1 MNADSLMAQNPIIW
15 INEFLHRRELDSPD
29 GRALYAYR
37 CTATEFD
44 SLAEVLSHS
53 TPDSATNGET
63 RAFVLYAAE
72 WWQRRYDGHH
82 WAWEPLLASI
92 EWHIHYPDLYE
103 PVRAAL
109 RWWQVDLVRL
119 PTSIRYLG
127 TFACQG
133 GLPLGLVGDAD
144 SRVVQYL
151 RAVLKHTAEYRKF
164 VDDVIDLARDQ
175 QHLLFPPTLRRDYV
189 FRLAADLIEAVLA
202 LQNDAQGEDPISTLD
217 QVRPGWHKTMPLAIE
232 NERARDL
239 LTSLLHEAVQVRP
252 PTDDFRVERFLRR
265 TSVGWRLGARVRLPA
280 SISAEHLA
288 HYLNVSEGDL
298 PPRLQVR
305 VHGDRVRNVGL
316 YAAQSDNFLLVA
328 RDTQSQT
335 EIWDTEAAAEIRL
348 QFLSRDVVGEGVVP
362 YRGSAL
368 GELPWAFR
376 GTSNECPFIGE
387 GSVSNRASEI
397 VVLAPDGCT
406 TDRETALE
414 ASLVGESEGLD
425 PSTGDNIRILSR
437 ILWRITEPTAINAVH
452 GRCVVRPSS
461 GQVVEEDYRLE
472 GRRCYDLESVWPLFC
487 GTPMFCG
494 TPRLRVAKAEQAPRT
509 VPTNEVSWRQKG
521 GEWQQRPNTFGL
533 WEVRHM
539 RGGELRYL
547 SRVGVLP
554 EQFRLSLVS
563 GSDMSE
569 GSLMLDGAEAVKVS
583 AHGQE
588 TVVTPRIEG
597 NGVRVHVATRNA
609 ATPPAHMHLRLHWQ
623 GAAGLVVQVPF
634 PGHGGHFLRDDKP
647 LDRELVVDDLYGVRA
662 TALSPND
669 SRKFWIQGELKAPDL
684 DRSLLLIAHF
694 LLPLRKRKFSVTHEL
709 PLIDLRSMVQLLLS
723 SSSSG
728 EASVALHIVDD
739 FQRKHGAIRVNRFA
753 ATLEYDPNMA
763 LVTAPLTSDG
773 GEPVTFEA
781 LPIAR
786 PAADPVPLDV
796 VSPADAPHGAALPQ
810 DLNIN
815 EPWLVVAHHDD
826 RVRVRPVVIGG
837 RSGESVSSSTEDA
850 EVSRLCEA
858 VSLRDCDSRMR
869 SIAAAMDAMLD
880 LEDAHRVEEEWGF
893 LTDALMRTEGL
904 PATSLDLL
912 KVLVKK
918 PSLLVRCMFR
928 LESAPRQLLWRL
940 EDELPFSWLLI
951 QREVWWTEAR
961 QAFER
966 LRGQMADMPDSNQI
980 ASEYVDSILTEGV
993 KGVRQLQGL
1002 YTVKCDIGFRLN
1014 GGRIPEPIV
1023 EEARKKRDDKTQEQL
1038 NLRYSIEDWP
1048 TGDGRSEW
1056 AKELEQGELLNNLAI
1071 WQREGYSPR
1080 ERQPI
1085 FDTPIAAAWCCF
1097 HSKPTDRTTFL
1108 VKRIRTHD
1116 PEWFD
1121 LAYEAAWF
1129 QLALRQD
1136 ESNQ

>member
-1 MNADSLMAQNPIIW
+1 MSQNPIIW
-15 INEFLHRRELDSPD
+15 INEFLHRRELDDPD

-37 CTATEFD
+37 CTADEFD
-44 SLAEVLSHS
+44 SLAEVLSHNA
-53 TPDSATNGET
+53 PDGITNGAT
-63 RAFVLYAAE
+63 RAFVFYAAE

-164 VDDVIDLARDQ
+164 VDDAIDLARDQ
-175 QHLLFPPTLRRDYV
+175 QHLLCPPTLRRDYV
-189 FRLAADLIEAVLA
+189 FRLAADLIEAVLD
-202 LQNDAQGEDPISTLD
+202 LQNDAQGEAPISTLD
-217 QVRPGWHKTMPLAIE
+217 QERPGWHKTMPLAIE

-252 PTDDFRVERFLRR
+252 PIDDFRVERFLRR
-265 TSVGWRLGARVRLPA
+265 TSVGGRLGARVRLPA

-288 HYLNVSEGDL
+288 RYLNVSGGDL

-362 YRGSAL
+362 YRGTAL

-376 GTSNECPFIGE
+376 GDSNECPFIGE

-397 VVLAPDGCT
+397 IVLAPDGCT
-406 TDRETALE
+406 TDRVSALE
-414 ASLVGESEGLD
+414 ASLTEESEGLD
-425 PSTGDNIRILSR
+425 PFDR
-437 ILWRITEPTAINAVH
+437 ILWRITKPTAINAVH

-472 GRRCYDLESVWPLFC
+472 GRRCYELESVWPL
-487 GTPMFCG
+487 FCG

-521 GEWQQRPNTFGL
+521 GEWQQRPNASGL
-533 WEVRHM
+533 WEIRHM

-547 SRVGVLP
+547 SRVGILP
-554 EQFRLSLVS
+554 EQFRLSLAP

-569 GSLMLDGAEAVKVS
+569 GYLMLDGAEAVKVS
-583 AHGQE
+583 EHGQE
-588 TVVTPRIEG
+588 AVVTPRIEG
-597 NGVRVHVATRNA
+597 NRVRVHVATRNA
-609 ATPPAHMHLRLHWQ
+609 ATPPVRMRLCLHWQ
-623 GAAGLVVQVPF
+623 GAAELVVKVPF

-647 LDRELVVDDLYGVRA
+647 LDGELTIDDLYGVRA
-662 TALSPND
+662 TALSPD
-669 SRKFWIQGELKAPDL
+669 DFRKFWVRGELKAPDL
-684 DRSLLLIAHF
+684 GRSLLLIAHF
-694 LLPLRKRKFSVTHEL
+694 CLPLRKRKSSVTHEL

-728 EASVALHIVDD
+728 EASVVLHIVDD
-739 FQRKHGAIRVNRFA
+739 SHREYGAIRVN
-753 ATLEYDPNMA
+753 
-763 LVTAPLTSDG
+763 
-773 GEPVTFEA
+773 
-781 LPIAR
+781 
-786 PAADPVPLDV
+786 
-796 VSPADAPHGAALPQ
+796 
-810 DLNIN
+810 
-815 EPWLVVAHHDD
+815 
-826 RVRVRPVVIGG
+826 RPVVIGG
-837 RSGESVSSSTEDA
+837 RSGELVSSSTGDA

-858 VSLRDCDSRMR
+858 VSLRDYDSRIR

-880 LEDAHRVEEEWGF
+880 SEDAHRVEEEWGF
-893 LTDALMRTEGL
+893 LTDSLLRTEDL
-904 PATSLDLL
+904 PTTSLDLL

-951 QREVWWTEAR
+951 QRQVWWTEASL
-961 QAFER
+961 AFER
-966 LRGQMADMPDSNQI
+966 LRGQMADMPDSGQI
-980 ASEYVDSILTEGV
+980 ASDYVGSILTEGV
-993 KGVRQLQGL
+993 KGVHQLQGL

-1014 GGRIPEPIV
+1014 GGRIPGPIV
-1023 EEARKKRDDKTQEQL
+1023 EEARKKRDSKTQEQL
-1038 NLRYSIEDWP
+1038 NLRYSMKDWP

-1071 WQREGYSPR
+1071 WQREGDSR

>member
-1 MNADSLMAQNPIIW
+1 MAQSPINW
-15 INEFLHRRELDSPD
+15 INEFLHCRELDGPD

-37 CTATEFD
+37 CTADEFD

-53 TPDSATNGET
+53 TPTTNGAT
-63 RAFVLYAAE
+63 RAFVFYAAE

-92 EWHIHYPDLYE
+92 RWHRHIHYPDLYE
-103 PVRAAL
+103 PVRVAL
-109 RWWQVDLVRL
+109 RWWQADLVRL

-151 RAVLKHTAEYRKF
+151 RAVLNHTAEYRTF
-164 VDDVIDLARDQ
+164 VADAIDLARDQ
-175 QHLLFPPTLRRDYV
+175 QHLLRPPTLRRDYV
-189 FRLAADLIEAVLA
+189 FRLAADLIKAVRD

-217 QVRPGWHKTMPLAIE
+217 RERPGWRNTMPLALE

-239 LTSLLHEAVQVRP
+239 LTGLLREAVQVRP
-252 PTDDFRVERFLRR
+252 PTDDFHVERFLRR

-280 SISAEHLA
+280 SISAEYLA
-288 HYLNVSEGDL
+288 RHLNVSEGAL

-316 YAAQSDNFLLVA
+316 YAAQSDNFLLVS

-335 EIWDTEAAAEIRL
+335 ELWDAEAAAEVRL
-348 QFLSRDVVGEGVVP
+348 QFLSGDVVGEGVVP
-362 YRGSAL
+362 YRGTAL

-376 GTSNECPFIGE
+376 GDSNECPFIGE
-387 GSVSNRASEI
+387 GSVSNRAAEI
-397 VVLAPDGCT
+397 VVLAPDGCS
-406 TDRETALE
+406 TDRESALE
-414 ASLVGESEGLD
+414 ASLAGEHEEFD
-425 PSTGDNIRILSR
+425 PSTGDNIRILDR

-461 GQVVEEDYRLE
+461 GQVVEEDYRLK
-472 GRRCYDLESVWPLFC
+472 GQRCYDLESVWPL
-487 GTPMFCG
+487 FCG
-494 TPRLRVAKAEQAPRT
+494 TPRLRVAKAEQAPRA
-509 VPTNEVSWRQKG
+509 VPTNEVSWRQTG

-533 WEVRHM
+533 WEIRHI

-547 SRVGVLP
+547 SRVGILP
-554 EQFRLSLVS
+554 EQFRLSLAS

-569 GSLMLDGAEAVKVS
+569 GYLMLDGAEAVKVS

-588 TVVTPRIEG
+588 AVVTPRIEG

-609 ATPPAHMHLRLHWQ
+609 ATPPAHIHLRLHWQ
-623 GAAGLVVQVPF
+623 GAARLVVQVPF
-634 PGHGGHFLRDDKP
+634 PGRGGHFLWDDKP
-647 LDRELVVDDLYGVRA
+647 LDRELAVDDLYGVRA

-669 SRKFWIQGELKAPDL
+669 SRKFWIRGELKAEVL
-684 DRSLLLIAHF
+684 DSGLRLVAHF
-694 LLPLRKRKFSVTHEL
+694 RLPLRKSGVTYEL
-709 PLIDLRSMVQLLLS
+709 PLIDLRSMVQLLLAS
-723 SSSSG
+723 SSSD
-728 EASVALHIVDD
+728 EASVALHIVDE
-739 FQRKHGAIRVNRFA
+739 FQHEHGAVQVNRFA
-753 ATLEYDPNMA
+753 ATLEYDPNTA

-773 GEPVTFEA
+773 DEPVTFAA
-781 LPIAR
+781 LPLAR

-837 RSGESVSSSTEDA
+837 RSGESVSSSTGDA

-858 VSLRDCDSRMR
+858 VSLCDYDSRIR

-880 LEDAHRVEEEWGF
+880 SEDAHRVEEEWGF
-893 LTDALMRTEGL
+893 LTDALLRAEDL

-966 LRGQMADMPDSNQI
+966 LRGQMADIPDSTQI
-980 ASEYVDSILTEGV
+980 ASDYVGSILTEGV

-1014 GGRIPEPIV
+1014 GGRIPGLIV

-1038 NLRYSIEDWP
+1038 NLRYNMKDWP
-1048 TGDGRSEW
+1048 LGDGRSEW
-1056 AKELEQGELLNNLAI
+1056 AEELEQGELLSNLAI
-1071 WQREGYSPR
+1071 WQREGNIR

-1085 FDTPIAAAWCCF
+1085 FDTPVAAAWCCF
-1097 HSKPTDRTTFL
+1097 HSKPTDRTTFF

-1136 ESNQ
+1136 KSNQ

>member
-1 MNADSLMAQNPIIW
+1 MVAATI
-15 INEFLHRRELDSPD
+15 RR
-29 GRALYAYR
+29 A
-37 CTATEFD
+37 
-44 SLAEVLSHS
+44 
-53 TPDSATNGET
+53 
-63 RAFVLYAAE
+63 
-72 WWQRRYDGHH
+72 
-82 WAWEPLLASI
+82 PLGLGTVITSI
-92 EWHIHYPDLYE
+92 KWHIHYPDLYE
-103 PVRAAL
+103 PVRVAL

-144 SRVVQYL
+144 SRVAQYL
-151 RAVLKHTAEYRKF
+151 RAVLKHTAEYWKF
-164 VDDVIDLARDQ
+164 VDDAIDLARDQ
-175 QHLLFPPTLRRDYV
+175 QHLLHPPTLRRDYV
-189 FRLAADLIEAVLA
+189 FRLAADLIEAVRD

-217 QVRPGWHKTMPLAIE
+217 RVRPGWCKTMPLAIE

-239 LTSLLHEAVQVRP
+239 LISLLHEAVQVRP
-252 PTDDFRVERFLRR
+252 PADDFRVERFLRR
-265 TSVGWRLGARVRLPA
+265 TSVGWRLGARIRLPA
-280 SISAEHLA
+280 SISAKHLE

-298 PPRLQVR
+298 PSRLQVR

-316 YAAQSDNFLLVA
+316 YAAELDNFLLVA

-348 QFLSRDVVGEGVVP
+348 QFLSGDVVGEGVVP
-362 YRGSAL
+362 YRGTSL

-376 GTSNECPFIGE
+376 GDSNECPFIGE

-397 VVLAPDGCT
+397 VVLAPTDCT
-406 TDRETALE
+406 TDHESALE
-414 ASLVGESEGLD
+414 SSLAGESEGLE
-425 PSTGDNIRILSR
+425 PFGR
-437 ILWRITEPTAINAVH
+437 ILWRITESTAIKTVH

-461 GQVVEEDYRLE
+461 GQMVEEDYWLE
-472 GRRCYDLESVWPLFC
+472 GQRCYDLESVRPLSL
-487 GTPMFCG
+487 FCG
-494 TPRLRVAKAEQAPRT
+494 TPRLRVAKAEQDPRT
-509 VPTNEVSWRQKG
+509 VPTNEVSWRQTG
-521 GEWQQRPNTFGL
+521 GEWQQRPNTSGL
-533 WEVRHM
+533 WEIRHI

-547 SRVGVLP
+547 SRVGILP
-554 EQFRLSLVS
+554 EQFRLSLAS

-569 GSLMLDGAEAVKVS
+569 GYLMLDGAEAVKVS
-583 AHGQE
+583 AHSQE

-662 TALSPND
+662 IALSPND
-669 SRKFWIQGELKAPDL
+669 SRKFWIRGELKALDPDL
-684 DRSLLLIAHF
+684 GSSLLLVAHF
-694 LLPLRKRKFSVTHEL
+694 RLPLRKSGVTHEL

-728 EASVALHIVDD
+728 EASVALRIVDE
-739 FQRKHGAIRVNRFA
+739 FQHEYDAVRVNRFA
-753 ATLEYDPNMA
+753 DTLEYDPSMTF
-763 LVTAPLTSDG
+763 VTAPLTSNGD
-773 GEPVTFEA
+773 EPVTFEA
-781 LPIAR
+781 VPLAR
-786 PAADPVPLDV
+786 PDADPVSLDV
-796 VSPADAPHGAALPQ
+796 VSPANAPHGAALPQ

-826 RVRVRPVVIGG
+826 QVRVRPVVIGG
-837 RSGESVSSSTEDA
+837 RSGESVSSSTGDA

-858 VSLRDCDSRMR
+858 VSLRDYDSRIR

-880 LEDAHRVEEEWGF
+880 PENAHRVEEEWGF
-893 LTDALMRTEGL
+893 LNYSLLRTEGL

-951 QREVWWTEAR
+951 QRQVWWTEAR

-980 ASEYVDSILTEGV
+980 ASDYVNSILTEGV
-993 KGVRQLQGL
+993 KGIRQLQGL

-1014 GGRIPEPIV
+1014 GGRIPGPIV
-1023 EEARKKRDDKTQEQL
+1023 EEARKKRDAKTQEQL
-1038 NLRYSIEDWP
+1038 NLRYSMEDWP
-1048 TGDGRSEW
+1048 PGDGRSEW
-1056 AKELEQGELLNNLAI
+1056 AEELEQGELLNNLAI
-1071 WQREGYSPR
+1071 WQREGDSR

-1085 FDTPIAAAWCCF
+1085 FDTPVAAAWCCF

-1136 ESNQ
+1136 ESNR

>member
-1 MNADSLMAQNPIIW
+1 MNADSLMSQNPIIW
-15 INEFLHRRELDSPD
+15 INEFLHCRGLDGPD

-53 TPDSATNGET
+53 TPDSTTNGET

-164 VDDVIDLARDQ
+164 VDDAIDLARDQ
-175 QHLLFPPTLRRDYV
+175 QHLLRPPTLRRDYV
-189 FRLAADLIEAVLA
+189 FRLAADLIKAVLA

-217 QVRPGWHKTMPLAIE
+217 QVRPGWYKTMPLAIE

-288 HYLNVSEGDL
+288 RYLNVSEGDL

-362 YRGSAL
+362 YRGTAL

-376 GTSNECPFIGE
+376 GDSNECPFIGE

-397 VVLAPDGCT
+397 IVLAPDGCT
-406 TDRETALE
+406 TDRVSALE
-414 ASLVGESEGLD
+414 ASLAGESEGLD
-425 PSTGDNIRILSR
+425 PFGR

-452 GRCVVRPSS
+452 GRCVMRPSS
-461 GQVVEEDYRLE
+461 GQAVEEDYRLE

-487 GTPMFCG
+487 GTP
-494 TPRLRVAKAEQAPRT
+494 RLRVAKAEQAPRT
-509 VPTNEVSWRQKG
+509 VPINEVSWRQTG
-521 GEWQQRPNTFGL
+521 GEWQQRPNASGL
-533 WEVRHM
+533 WEIRHM

-547 SRVGVLP
+547 SRVGILP
-554 EQFRLSLVS
+554 EQFRLSLAP

-569 GSLMLDGAEAVKVS
+569 GYLILDGAEAVKVS
-583 AHGQE
+583 EHGQE
-588 TVVTPRIEG
+588 AVVTPRIEG
-597 NGVRVHVATRNA
+597 NRVRVHVATRNA
-609 ATPPAHMHLRLHWQ
+609 ATPPVRLRLRLHWQ
-623 GAAGLVVQVPF
+623 GAAELVVKVPF

-647 LDRELVVDDLYGVRA
+647 LDGEFTIDDLYGVRA
-662 TALSPND
+662 TALSPSD
-669 SRKFWIQGELKAPDL
+669 FRKFWVRGELKAPDL
-684 DRSLLLIAHF
+684 GRSLLLIAHF
-694 LLPLRKRKFSVTHEL
+694 CLPLRKRKSSVTHEL

-728 EASVALHIVDD
+728 EASVVLHIVDD
-739 FQRKHGAIRVNRFA
+739 SHREYGAIRVN
-753 ATLEYDPNMA
+753 
-763 LVTAPLTSDG
+763 
-773 GEPVTFEA
+773 
-781 LPIAR
+781 
-786 PAADPVPLDV
+786 
-796 VSPADAPHGAALPQ
+796 
-810 DLNIN
+810 
-815 EPWLVVAHHDD
+815 
-826 RVRVRPVVIGG
+826 RPVVIGG
-837 RSGESVSSSTEDA
+837 RSGELVSSSTGDA

-858 VSLRDCDSRMR
+858 VSLRDCDLRIR

-880 LEDAHRVEEEWGF
+880 SEDAHRVEEEWGF
-893 LTDALMRTEGL
+893 LTDSLLRAEDL
-904 PATSLDLL
+904 PTTSLDLL
-912 KVLVKK
+912 KVLMKK

-951 QREVWWTEAR
+951 QRQVWWTEAK

-980 ASEYVDSILTEGV
+980 ASDYVDSILTEGV

-1014 GGRIPEPIV
+1014 GGRIPDPIV
-1023 EEARKKRDDKTQEQL
+1023 EKARKKRDSKTQEQL
-1038 NLRYSIEDWP
+1038 NLRYSMEDWP
-1048 TGDGRSEW
+1048 PGDGRSEW
-1056 AKELEQGELLNNLAI
+1056 AKGLEQGELLNNLAI